1 MWFERMSLEEW
12 FDRYQYEVEYD
23 IGESAVKFLT
33 FEDLKI
39 DLGRLPL
46 RYGFHKGRPD
56 LRGYIAEQYPGLSS
70 EQVIVTS
77 GASEANFAIIAALMS
92 PGDHCVVELPNY
104 TSMYEVPKSL
114 GCDVSLL
121 KLRFE
126 DKFKPDIAELE
137 SLITPK
143 TKLVSLTHPNNPTGS
158 MITEDELREIIG
170 IVEKHGVYLLFDET
184 YREFAFDEVLPA
196 AASLSPRV
204 ISISSMS
211 KCYGLPGIR
220 IGWAATQDQSV
231 LDALLAIREQ
241 VSITNNAISEEIAES
256 VLKRKT
262 EFLHKSKLYVEKNR
276 DYVGDWIDR
285 QDDFEW
291 IFPEAGVVGFPR
303 IKADVNV
310 DPEKFFRLLAE
321 KYRTFTIP
329 GRCFDM
335 DNHYF
340 RLGFGADHDEIKTGL
355 ENAEKA
361 MKDAKG

>member
-1 MWFERMSLEEW
+1 MWFERMDLEEW

-33 FEDLKI
+33 FEELNI
-39 DLGRLPL
+39 DLGALPL

-77 GASEANFAIIAALMS
+77 GASEANFAIIAALMK

-121 KLRFE
+121 RLEF
-126 DKFKPDIAELE
+126 DKQFKPDIGELE

-158 MITEDELREIIG
+158 MITGDELREIIG
-170 IVEKHGVYLLFDET
+170 IVEKHGIYLLFDET
-184 YREFAFDEVLPA
+184 YREFAFDNTLPA

-220 IGWAATQDQSV
+220 IGWAVTQDQDV

-262 EFLHKSKLYVEKNR
+262 EFLHKSKLHVENNR
-276 DYVGDWIDR
+276 AFVSDWIDS
-285 QDDFEW
+285 QNDFEW

-303 IKADVNV
+303 IKENVDV
-310 DPEKFFRLLAE
+310 DPEKVYRILAE

-329 GRCFDM
+329 GRCFEM
-335 DNHYF
+335 DNRHF
-340 RLGFGADHDEIKTGL
+340 RLGFGANHDEIEIGL
-355 ENAEKA
+355 ENLEKA
-361 MKDAKG
+361 LKDAMK